1 MVVEVSRLTA
11 VDPRA
16 VWPREAADFTPWL
29 RGNANALA
37 EALGLDIELT
47 AAEHQVGPFFLDVI
61 GRDLTNDCVLIAENQ
76 LTRADHGHLGQLLTY
91 AANTDAGTVVWMAT
105 SFREEHRQAIAFLN
119 ELAGTRARFF
129 AVEVGAVRIGGSVP
143 APLFTL
149 AAQPN
154 DLHAQAA
161 MAAQA
166 ASGDTSGLGALY
178 AAFWQRFLEEVTARH
193 PGWTSA
199 RGGPAANGLFL
210 PSQFKGLASYGV
222 NFPSR
227 PKRLRCELYLHSADP
242 ADVEERFSQLFGHR
256 ADIEMRFG
264 GELSWEPLEGRRAS
278 RVATYTPGDI
288 TQVDHHDQ
296 YIEWFITSLE
306 RLRRALDPCA

>member
-1 MVVEVSRLTA
+1 
-11 VDPRA
+11 
-16 VWPREAADFTPWL
+16 
-29 RGNANALA
+29 
-37 EALGLDIELT
+37 
-47 AAEHQVGPFFLDVI
+47 
-61 GRDLTNDCVLIAENQ
+61 
-76 LTRADHGHLGQLLTY
+76 
-91 AANTDAGTVVWMAT
+91 VVWMAT